1 MKLPRWCGHVL
12 LWIGFLGGALLAVRN
27 SEIPGRPWS
36 TISWPA
42 YLLALAVALAGV
54 VILRATRRSAR
65 AGGEKSTGD
74 VAEMAAILLRL
85 RAQLQRWQTA
95 DGRLPVYEF
104 HGQIDERLSDDLAR
118 FAELRE
124 SLIDALGLADFAA
137 VMTEF
142 ALAERTI
149 NRLWSASADGYVD
162 EVEACLVRAE
172 AHLDLAISQLDAAR
186 ARSNTLAER
195 EAAVD

>member
-27 SEIPGRPWS
+27 SEIPGRPWA

-42 YLLALAVALAGV
+42 YLLALAVAMSGV

-65 AGGEKSTGD
+65 ADSEKSTGD

-95 DGRLPVYEF
+95 DDRLPVYEF

-149 NRLWSASADGYVD
+149 NRLWSASADGYLD
-162 EVEACLVRAE
+162 EVDACLLRAE

-186 ARSNTLAER
+186 ARSSTLAER
-195 EAAVD
+195 ETAVG